1 MDCMMSTLRKFLE
14 KLSLFMNKNIK
25 NFKKEFKKIV
35 DENEDIIDD
44 IQIDNPEIRKIIGI
58 FL

>member
-1 MDCMMSTLRKFLE
+1 
-14 KLSLFMNKNIK
+14 MNKNIK

-35 DENEDIIDD
+35 DENEEIIDD